1 MNLEEH
7 IKYDSNHIGNMRI
20 RQNCTLHAVEKDR
33 SKNGKELKQKNDAAG
48 DIERIRQFHCQQ
60 VSSAVTTAQLF
71 QRSAVG
77 DERSNGTSRKSRSIA
92 VDRFYCSITD

>member
-48 DIERIRQFHCQQ
+48 DIERIRQFH
-60 VSSAVTTAQLF
+60 
-71 QRSAVG
+71 
-77 DERSNGTSRKSRSIA
+77 
-92 VDRFYCSITD
+92 